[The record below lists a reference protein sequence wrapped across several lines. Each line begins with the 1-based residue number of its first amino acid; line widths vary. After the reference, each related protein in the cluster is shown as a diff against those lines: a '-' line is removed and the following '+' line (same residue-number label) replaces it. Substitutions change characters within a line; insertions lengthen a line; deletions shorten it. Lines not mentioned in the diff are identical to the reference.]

1 MPLLDPSAAAKCYAR
16 PKVGDVYRRF
26 TNPQR
31 YQEGTVVSMD
41 VTRVTGDKPTD
52 VIETWVAV
60 LVYGEN
66 EMWKFGWQTLQLN
79 DQAHWQPVAAT
90 RAQTPAPAAA
100 EPAREPVDQKLCP
113 HDGMG
118 CGREEC
124 RGGRCHAKETAAAAA
139 APAPAPQETAAAAEA
154 RRRRP
159 QLNPTV

>member
-90 RAQTPAPAAA
+90 RAQAPAPAAA
-100 EPAREPVDQKLCP
+100 EPVEVL
-113 HDGMG
+113 
-118 CGREEC
+118 
-124 RGGRCHAKETAAAAA
+124 A
-139 APAPAPQETAAAAEA
+139 APAPVPQETAAAAEA